1 MVRKRFDDER
11 RQELLDGVM
20 GIIAARGFSDITVSE
35 IARELHCSAS
45 SLYKIAASK
54 DSLIVLAVTSWFDR
68 NLEDMETRAL
78 RGATAVDRARIYW
91 QDAAEHIRQLSPAFR
106 RDVERFDS
114 IAAGLSKWIRPFCRS
129 VRCAPRRR
137 CEAGEIE
144 PMNTR
149 FLAHVLRQAAFVVR
163 DERVLSGLRIRRQN
177 EAMLELDHII
187 WDGIRTKG
195 ETG

>member
-1 MVRKRFDDER
+1 MARKRFDDER

-20 GIIAARGFSDITVSE
+20 AIIAARGFSEITVSE
-35 IARELHCSAS
+35 IAHELRCSAS

-68 NLEDMETRAL
+68 NLEDMETRAV
-78 RGATAVDRARIYW
+78 RGATAVERARIYW

-106 RDVERFDS
+106 ADVERFDS
-114 IAAGLSKWIRPFCRS
+114 IRLAYRSGSDRFVDRFAALLDDA
-129 VRCAPRRR
+129 VM
-137 CEAGEIE
+137 AGEIE
-144 PMNTR
+144 PVNTC

-163 DERVLSGLRIRRQN
+163 DERVMTACGFASEQ
-177 EAMLELDHII
+177 AMRELDRII